1 MIDYAWYRDWGQDS
15 THMDSTLMPW
25 CCDYGIDAVI
35 LGYLFV
41 KVALAAYMFSLSTLL
56 NAQVCCV
63 WSGSLIIL
71 YFIPGGGIHMD
82 EIQTSV
88 VTPPL
93 DLHWDQQHVPAW
105 NVDYKVGISRAYK
118 KVSLRTCFRYQPT
131 RPPTR
136 SSRCQPP
143 QPVLE
148 LGMFVHVNPCNFLL
162 MGTSYKIPIL
172 PTGWNCHGGL

>member
-1 MIDYAWYRDWGQDS
+1 MHDIEIGVKIQPTWIP
-15 THMDSTLMPW
+15 PW
-25 CCDYGIDAVI
+25 CRDAVI
-35 LGYLFV
+35 MASMLWFWATSLLRWLWQHICFHLVPYWMHKCVVFDLGVWLYYISSQVVVSTWMRF
-41 KVALAAYMFSLSTLL
+41 KQALLRRP
-56 NAQVCCV
+56 
-63 WSGSLIIL
+63 LICI
-71 YFIPGGGIHMD
+71 G
-82 EIQTSV
+82 TNS
-88 VTPPL
+88 
-93 DLHWDQQHVPAW
+93 PA
-105 NVDYKVGISRAYK
+105 SK
-118 KVSLRTCFRYQPT
+118 KVSPRTCFRYQPT